1 MVPAVPPAMAYTLLV
16 ATGSILALVGCAA
29 VFLPDRRPVAFAK
42 ELVRTDWKYLGVA
55 WLVTAGVNEVA
66 HQFHAP
72 GTFTWVIYEVE
83 GSLVANV
90 QTIANP
96 ALTAFFVAI
105 YLIGL
110 PTIVL
115 FTYFKV
121 KAHDEHESRRYAL
134 GYLTLVSLAV
144 PFFIFVPVGI
154 PSLYAPAE
162 VRPLAFGVDPVIT
175 AGMFATDTMVK
186 ALPSLHTGLAALAVL
201 YARKASR
208 RYTVFATGLAA
219 TVVFST
225 FYLGIH
231 WFVDAAFALVLVG
244 VAYVISR
251 RVDPERVLPVPDFF
265 GLRPKVLSP
274 DRETE

>member
-1 MVPAVPPAMAYTLLV
+1 M
-16 ATGSILALVGCAA
+16 G
-29 VFLPDRRPVAFAK
+29 FAK

-72 GTFTWVIYEVE
+72 GTFTWAIYEVE

-90 QTIANP
+90 QAIANP
-96 ALTAFFVAI
+96 ALTVFFIAI
-105 YLIGL
+105 YLVGL

-154 PSLYAPAE
+154 PSLYAPAG
-162 VRPLAFGVDPVIT
+162 VRPLAFGVDPIIT
-175 AGMFATDTMVK
+175 SGMFATDTMVK
-186 ALPSLHTGLAALAVL
+186 ALPSLHTGLSALAVL

-208 RYTVFATGLAA
+208 RYAVFATGLA
-219 TVVFST
+219 TIVVFST

-244 VAYVISR
+244 VAYVVSR
-251 RVDPERVLPVPDFF
+251 RVTPERVLPVPDFF